1 MLTVETIRKIKLA
14 HGRDEK
20 SIGQIARDF
29 NLSRN
34 TVRKVLRSDATKFE
48 YHRTVQ
54 PMPKMEG
61 FTDWVVEQL
70 EHDAKQPK
78 KYRRTAKVLFE
89 QLQGQGYE
97 GGYDAVRRFIRRW
110 REEAGLKAPDA
121 YVPLEFAP
129 GKAYQFDWSHE
140 QLEIGGLPMAIKVS
154 HMRLCHSRLLF
165 CQGFPR
171 ETMEMV
177 FEAHNRAFD
186 FIGGACGHGI
196 YDNMTT
202 AVSKVL
208 RGKLRELNPR
218 FEELCAHYLVEPI
231 MCTPAAGWEKGQVEN
246 SVGLMRKRFL
256 AGRTK
261 FASIE
266 ELNEYLLER
275 AVGWAKSQQHPELR
289 DKTVWEVFEAE
300 REMLIRAPKEFDGYR
315 LEHCRVSSTCLVHFD
330 RNRYSVP
337 CEAAGKVV
345 QVKAYAG
352 RLKVVEGGKLIA
364 EHKREFGRD
373 KTIYDPWHYVPLL
386 DRKPGALRNGAPFT
400 AWALPEAIEQV
411 REVLRRYDDWD
422 RQFAGI
428 LTAVPSH
435 GLEVVA
441 EACRM
446 ALNQRTV
453 SKDAV
458 LSILNR
464 QQDVEPAPVVSIPS
478 RLELGCMPVAD
489 CGRYDRLLRG
499 AHAAQ

>member
-14 HGRDEK
+14 HGRDGK
-20 SIGQIARDF
+20 TIGQIVRDF

-34 TVRKVLRSDATKFE
+34 TVRKVLRSEATRFE

-54 PMPKMEG
+54 PLPRMDG
-61 FTDWVVEQL
+61 FTEWIAQQL
-70 EHDAKQPK
+70 EHDARQPK
-78 KYRRTAKVLFE
+78 KYRRTAKVLYE
-89 QLQGQGYE
+89 QLQGRGYE

-110 REEAGLKAPDA
+110 KEDAGLKISNA
-121 YVPLEFAP
+121 YVPLEFAS
-129 GKAYQFDWSHE
+129 GEAYQFDWSYE
-140 QLEIGGLPMAIKVS
+140 QLEIGGLPMVVKVA
-154 HMRLCHSRLLF
+154 HTRLCHSRFCF

-171 ETMEMV
+171 ESMEMV

-186 FIGGACGHGI
+186 FFGGACGRGI

-218 FEELCAHYLVEPI
+218 FEELCAHYLVEPT

-261 FASIE
+261 FVSIE

-275 AVGWAKSQQHPELR
+275 AVGWAKIQKHPELH
-289 DKTVWEVFEAE
+289 DKTIWEVFEAE
-300 REMLIRAPKEFDGYR
+300 REMLIRPPKEFDGYR

-337 CEAAGKVV
+337 CESAGKVV

-364 EHKREFGRD
+364 EHTREFGRD
-373 KTIYDPWHYVPLL
+373 KTVYDPWHYVPLL

-400 AWALPEAIEQV
+400 AWELPEPIEQV

-428 LTAVPSH
+428 LTAVPSR
-435 GLEVVA
+435 GLNVVA
-441 EACRM
+441 AACQT
-446 ALNQRTV
+446 ALLQRTV

-464 QQDVEPAPVVSIPS
+464 QQDSEPEAAVSIPS
-478 RLELGCMPVAD
+478 RLELGCLPVAD

>member
-1 MLTVETIRKIKLA
+1 
-14 HGRDEK
+14 
-20 SIGQIARDF
+20 
-29 NLSRN
+29 
-34 TVRKVLRSDATKFE
+34 
-48 YHRTVQ
+48 
-54 PMPKMEG
+54 
-61 FTDWVVEQL
+61 
-70 EHDAKQPK
+70 
-78 KYRRTAKVLFE
+78 
-89 QLQGQGYE
+89 
-97 GGYDAVRRFIRRW
+97 
-110 REEAGLKAPDA
+110 
-121 YVPLEFAP
+121 
-129 GKAYQFDWSHE
+129 
-140 QLEIGGLPMAIKVS
+140 
-154 HMRLCHSRLLF
+154 
-165 CQGFPR
+165 
-171 ETMEMV
+171 
-177 FEAHNRAFD
+177 
-186 FIGGACGHGI
+186 
-196 YDNMTT
+196 
-202 AVSKVL
+202 
-208 RGKLRELNPR
+208 
-218 FEELCAHYLVEPI
+218 
-231 MCTPAAGWEKGQVEN
+231 
-246 SVGLMRKRFL
+246 
-256 AGRTK
+256 
-261 FASIE
+261 
-266 ELNEYLLER
+266 
-275 AVGWAKSQQHPELR
+275 
-289 DKTVWEVFEAE
+289 
-300 REMLIRAPKEFDGYR
+300 
-315 LEHCRVSSTCLVHFD
+315 VHFD

-435 GLEVVA
+435 GLDVVA
-441 EACRM
+441 EACRT

-464 QQDVEPAPVVSIPS
+464 QQDDEPAPVVSIPS